1 MRKPAARVELRASL
15 ALLVATAAA
24 SRHAWY
30 DGCADR
36 IRVDCLAPRGA
47 CDATPTRVVW
57 RSNRPI
63 EELQVEWRDAAG
75 TRCWWRRLAVDAAGG
90 SFALT
95 KGERSAIEAAGGGSW
110 SALALGHDGEW
121 RDEASPAEVTLPA
134 GGVTDR

>member
-1 MRKPAARVELRASL
+1 MRKPVARVELRASL

-47 CDATPTRVVW
+47 CDETPTRVVW
-57 RSNRPI
+57 RASRPI

-75 TRCWWRRLAVDAAGG
+75 TRCWWRRLAADGAGG

-95 KGERSAIEAAGGGSW
+95 KGERSAIEAARGGSW
-110 SALALGHDGEW
+110 TALALGRDGEW
-121 RDEASPAEVTLPA
+121 QAEAAPAEVTLP
-134 GGVTDR
+134 GGVTAR